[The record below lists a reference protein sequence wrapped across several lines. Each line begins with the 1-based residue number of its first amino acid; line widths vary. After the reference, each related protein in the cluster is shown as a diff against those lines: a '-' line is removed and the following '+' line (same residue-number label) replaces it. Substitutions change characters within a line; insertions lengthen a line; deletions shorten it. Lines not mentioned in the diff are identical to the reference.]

1 MLGVKKIVA
10 RIPVQDLER
19 ARAWYAEKLGLTA
32 DETRPGGARYVIGS
46 CEFALFVSAGR
57 SDGAFT
63 QLGFEVANLRAA
75 VAQLRSNGVVFEDY
89 SEGRLRTKDS
99 MATIQGNYPSK
110 GSGEYAAWFRDSEG
124 NMLGISEP
132 F

>member
-89 SEGRLRTKDS
+89 SEGRLRTEDS

>member
-1 MLGVKKIVA
+1 MLGVKRIVA
-10 RIPVQDLER
+10 RLPVQDLDR
-19 ARAWYAEKLGLTA
+19 ACAWYAEKLGLTA
-32 DETRPGGARYVIGS
+32 EETRPGGARYVIGS

-57 SDGAFT
+57 PDGSFT
-63 QLGFEVANLRAA
+63 QLGFEVADLRAT

-89 SEGRLRTKDS
+89 SEGRLRTADS
-99 MATIQGNYPSK
+99 IATIQGNYPSK

-124 NMLGISEP
+124 NMLGISES